1 MFSRDGTVF
10 FKRRGHQSSP
20 GEVVGSSEQPPRS
33 LLNGQNGFLRK
44 ELFFY
49 SCNSQMVIQVS
60 LHFFQGQAFEMRP
73 ADDPRG
79 QRPGAMIHQFVEE
92 GVLSA
97 EDERDQG
104 FGVKVKLQQRVELG
118 KDFDAHQ
125 VGFINDQD
133 RSLFF
138 GSDFGDKTT
147 ESFGEKGD
155 GEATGLDLK
164 GKQDLL
170 EEFEDGTGV
179 GGNGND
185 SVF

>member
-1 MFSRDGTVF
+1 MFSGYGTVL
-10 FKRRGHQSSP
+10 FKSSGYQSPS
-20 GEVVGSSEQPPRS
+20 GKVIGSTEQTSRS
-33 LLNGQNGFLRK
+33 LLDGQDGFLGE
-44 ELFFY
+44 ELFLH
-49 SCNSQMVIQVS
+49 SSDLQMVIQVS

-170 EEFEDGTGV
+170 KEFEDGTGV